1 MSNRIF
7 QGLVHQ
13 MRDAVGRTLGV
24 IDETGTIIACSE
36 LSKIG
41 EVISTAADVFADNEI
56 HYINGNTFCNFGSHI
71 QTEYAVFVEGVD
83 ELAGRFASVCC
94 VSLENLKQYYE
105 EKFDRGNFIKNV
117 ILDNIL
123 PGDIYLKSREL
134 RFNFEATRV
143 VLLIRIT
150 DHNDAAVF
158 DAVQNLFP
166 DKNKDFVININ
177 EHDIA
182 IVKEV
187 RSNIESKDL

>member
-13 MRDAVGRTLGV
+13 MREAVGRTLGV

-41 EVISTAADVFADNEI
+41 EVFSTASEVFADAEF
-56 HYINGNTFCNFGSHI
+56 HYINNYTFCNFGAHM
-71 QTEYAVFVEGVD
+71 QTEYAVFVEGTD

-123 PGDIYLKSREL
+123 EIKSEVGLPGRIPGTAPPFL
-134 RFNFEATRV
+134 RR
-143 VLLIRIT
+143 
-150 DHNDAAVF
+150 
-158 DAVQNLFP
+158 LF
-166 DKNKDFVININ
+166 
-177 EHDIA
+177 A
-182 IVKEV
+182 I
-187 RSNIESKDL
+187 STGLN